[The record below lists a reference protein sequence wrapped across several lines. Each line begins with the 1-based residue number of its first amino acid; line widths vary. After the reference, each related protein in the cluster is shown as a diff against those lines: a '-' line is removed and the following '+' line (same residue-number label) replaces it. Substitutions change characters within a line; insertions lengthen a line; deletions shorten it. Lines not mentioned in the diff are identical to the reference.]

1 VFAIKL
7 YQNPRWSASRAPVI
21 NVRPAMLPVIYKGGR
36 ARERDG
42 ARGGTRERRIERFLT
57 RGERGARGSEEK
69 IAARARARARR
80 GDGVHDKKGRGKAAW
95 RAGGSRGYKA
105 RGPEIAG
112 AGRAREMKPGE

>member
-1 VFAIKL
+1 MFAIKL

-69 IAARARARARR
+69 IAARARARAR
-80 GDGVHDKKGRGKAAW
+80 DEETECTIKKDEVRPHGGR
-95 RAGGSRGYKA
+95 
-105 RGPEIAG
+105 E
-112 AGRAREMKPGE
+112 GREGIKREGRR